1 MKRKILLT
9 SVALILMSQNVFAD
23 NCDSIVSTWQSLY
36 SNIQGKGYSQTSA
49 TVSSPDQWKNAIVS
63 AYNNLEDRI
72 TLNIA
77 DFNEKDYDIK
87 SLKNYNVSIS
97 AKGYISET
105 DLSTITYSFEYN
117 PNFKMARAV
126 DIPALFNK
134 LNLEEKEAFNI
145 LYDTT
150 KKLTSNLTTDYDK
163 ELAIHN
169 FITDNFKY
177 GPLDMSNVPARA
189 HTVSGFV
196 LDGQGICE
204 AYANTFYIMGKMAG
218 LDVGLIT
225 GTANNI
231 NHMWN
236 TIKLDGEYYHID
248 VTSDDPAPDVP
259 NRERYNFFNVSDS
272 IISQTHSWERKD
284 FPQCNGEKYNY
295 YNVNNCII
303 HSEAELK
310 DFINNALNSGN
321 TTFTFR
327 TEGYSIASVD
337 IIKYYTSNKGFY
349 TLSVSGEYGKESTY
363 NVTLK

>member
-1 MKRKILLT
+1 
-9 SVALILMSQNVFAD
+9 
-23 NCDSIVSTWQSLY
+23 
-36 SNIQGKGYSQTSA
+36 
-49 TVSSPDQWKNAIVS
+49 
-63 AYNNLEDRI
+63 
-72 TLNIA
+72 
-77 DFNEKDYDIK
+77 
-87 SLKNYNVSIS
+87 
-97 AKGYISET
+97 
-105 DLSTITYSFEYN
+105 
-117 PNFKMARAV
+117 MARAV